1 MSKKGGKA
9 KKSTSESRR
18 RGSPWR
24 RGGTTPGCGCGCGC
38 GDRIGAWPVGEAAAL
53 GGGVGGLDGLQL
65 GLRLGVPV
73 EVVLLLLL
81 SGIAEGG
88 RGRRLAGVHGG
99 RRRAMGRRGK
109 GGIFF
114 SSPCLL

>member
-9 KKSTSESRR
+9 KKSTSESGR

-38 GDRIGAWPVGEAAAL
+38 GDRVGAWPVGEAAAL

-99 RRRAMGRRGK
+99 RRRAMGRREK
-109 GGIFF
+109 EEFFF